1 MESPAGTRSSF
12 SQKER
17 GVGEGRF
24 RAILVGIDGGGGYGE
39 VQSNVGD
46 SDSG

>member
-12 SQKER
+12 SQKDR

-24 RAILVGIDGGGGYGE
+24 RAILVGNDAVGGGGYGE
-39 VQSNVGD
+39 VQAPEI
-46 SDSG
+46 